1 VPRHAPRSSVW
12 RVTAPRSLDGPD
24 EHGPSGGP
32 PTRSRG
38 RLRED
43 GGDSREREHV
53 QGHERPG
60 GLADDWADDLSAASD
75 ARDLPEAPGS
85 ALVRSVAA
93 AYTAAHGHPAEHDTL
108 VDRETGR
115 RRWALGLRAALAA
128 AVALLVV
135 GGVVVVRDLR
145 TMSVEPVAVSE
156 GDGAAAEVGGAQAQT
171 TGDDQ
176 DGGENQGDA
185 VQTTSGEMGDGSS
198 APEDDVSSGAGAS
211 GEKVLVHVVGQV
223 NAPGV
228 VEIPAGSRVVDA
240 IAAAGGATAEAD
252 TAAVNLARQA
262 VDGEQV
268 YVPAPGEVVPVP
280 GAGPAPAG
288 GPGGGD
294 TSGTPGAASVNL
306 NSAGSEELQTLPGVG
321 PALAQRILDWRESNG
336 TFGSIDQLQDV
347 SGIGP
352 VVFEGLRA
360 LVTV

>member
-1 VPRHAPRSSVW
+1 MPRHAPRSSVW

-24 EHGPSGGP
+24 EHGLPGGP

-185 VQTTSGEMGDGSS
+185 KQTTSGEKGDGST
-198 APEDDVSSGAGAS
+198 AAGDGVSSDAGAS
-211 GEKVLVHVVGQV
+211 GETVLVHVVGQV

-252 TAAVNLARQA
+252 PAAVNLARQA

-268 YVPAPGEVVPVP
+268 YVPAPGEAVQVP

-294 TSGTPGAASVNL
+294 TSGAPGGALVNL
-306 NSAGSEELQTLPGVG
+306 NSAGSEELQALPGVG
-321 PALAQRILDWRESNG
+321 PALAQRILDWRESND

>member
-1 VPRHAPRSSVW
+1 M
-12 RVTAPRSLDGPD
+12 
-24 EHGPSGGP
+24 
-32 PTRSRG
+32 
-38 RLRED
+38 
-43 GGDSREREHV
+43 
-53 QGHERPG
+53 
-60 GLADDWADDLSAASD
+60 ADDWADDLSAASD
-75 ARDLPEAPGS
+75 ARDTPEAPGS

-156 GDGAAAEVGGAQAQT
+156 GDGAAAEAQT

-198 APEDDVSSGAGAS
+198 APEDDVSTGAGAS

-240 IAAAGGATAEAD
+240 IDAAGGATAEAD

-280 GAGPAPAG
+280 GAGPAPAS

>member
-1 VPRHAPRSSVW
+1 MPRHAPRSSVW

-24 EHGPSGGP
+24 EHGPSGGL

-156 GDGAAAEVGGAQAQT
+156 GDGAAAEAQT
-171 TGDDQ
+171 TGDGE
-176 DGGENQGDA
+176 DGRENHGDA
-185 VQTTSGEMGDGSS
+185 ARATSGEAGDGSPAS
-198 APEDDVSSGAGAS
+198 GDGASSESGAS
-211 GEKVLVHVVGQV
+211 GETVLVHVVGQV

-228 VEIPAGSRVVDA
+228 VEIPTGSRVVDA

-268 YVPAPGEVVPVP
+268 YVPAPGEVAPVP

>member
-1 VPRHAPRSSVW
+1 MLRSSV
-12 RVTAPRSLDGPD
+12 RHVTASRALDGPD
-24 EHGPSGGP
+24 EHGDADEPL
-32 PTRSRG
+32 TRSRG
-38 RLRED
+38 RLRESQGND
-43 GGDSREREHV
+43 GERVGDV
-53 QGHERPG
+53 VGN
-60 GLADDWADDLSAASD
+60 WSAPPD
-75 ARDLPEAPGS
+75 APDLPGAPGS

-145 TMSVEPVAVSE
+145 TMSVEPVAVRQA
-156 GDGAAAEVGGAQAQT
+156 DGAAAGVGGAEAET
-171 TGDDQ
+171 TGEGQ
-176 DGGENQGDA
+176 DGGEGHGDA
-185 VQTTSGEMGDGSS
+185 AQTTSGETGDGSTDPGDE
-198 APEDDVSSGAGAS
+198 ASSGAGAS
-211 GEKVLVHVVGQV
+211 GETVLVHVVGQV

-268 YVPAPGEVVPVP
+268 YVPAPGEAVPVP

-288 GPGGGD
+288 VPGGGD

>member
-1 VPRHAPRSSVW
+1 M
-12 RVTAPRSLDGPD
+12 
-24 EHGPSGGP
+24 
-32 PTRSRG
+32 
-38 RLRED
+38 
-43 GGDSREREHV
+43 
-53 QGHERPG
+53 
-60 GLADDWADDLSAASD
+60 ADDWADDLSAASD

-171 TGDDQ
+171 TGDGE
-176 DGGENQGDA
+176 DGRENHGDA
-185 VQTTSGEMGDGSS
+185 ARATSGEAGDGSPAS
-198 APEDDVSSGAGAS
+198 GDGASSESGAS
-211 GEKVLVHVVGQV
+211 GETVLVHVVGQV

-228 VEIPAGSRVVDA
+228 VEIPTGSRVVDA

-268 YVPAPGEVVPVP
+268 YVPAPGEVAPVP